1 MCGNAS
7 RKPDLRPD
15 VPMRVASAICTID
28 RAANHRLDRDVLDR
42 EIPALGALIALNAWV
57 FHSFLRYRGRHRCG
71 GFGAADPL
79 AVLPA
84 AVSATIGG

>member
-15 VPMRVASAICTID
+15 APMQVASAICTID
-28 RAANHRLDRDVLDR
+28 RAANHRLDRDVVDR

-57 FHSFLRYRGRHRCG
+57 FHSFLRYRGRHTGAVASAPPILWRCCQ
-71 GFGAADPL
+71 PL
-79 AVLPA
+79 
-84 AVSATIGG
+84 